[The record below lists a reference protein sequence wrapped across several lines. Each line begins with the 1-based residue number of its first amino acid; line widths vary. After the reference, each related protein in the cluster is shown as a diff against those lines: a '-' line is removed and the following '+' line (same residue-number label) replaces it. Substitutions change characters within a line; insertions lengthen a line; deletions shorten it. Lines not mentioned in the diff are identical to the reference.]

1 VARST
6 GGDYVAVSSRGNFY
20 MTWTP
25 GQTYWQPHN
34 RPAARRVQNM
44 GFNANGDQLWM
55 STRGGD
61 VYLSKDVEGN
71 GFETTKLSSRGF
83 GVLDVG

>member
-1 VARST
+1 
-6 GGDYVAVSSRGNFY
+6 
-20 MTWTP
+20 MTWAP

-44 GFNANGDQLWM
+44 GFTAGGEQLWM

-61 VYLSKDVEGN
+61 VYLSKDAEGN